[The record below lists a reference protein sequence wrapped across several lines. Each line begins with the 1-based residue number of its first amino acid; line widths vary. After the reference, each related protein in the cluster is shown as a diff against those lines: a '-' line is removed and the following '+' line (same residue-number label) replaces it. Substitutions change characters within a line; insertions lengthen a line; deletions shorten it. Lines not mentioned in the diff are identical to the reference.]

1 MHGRS
6 LAKKRIQHCDE
17 LVASADSDSQSRCR
31 NIDVFECW
39 ILYAADATGGLFTIN
54 ELITGGSPSFRRLK
68 GLLITNLPPGYRAE
82 LNGTIPRDEGLRM
95 SCLN

>member
-1 MHGRS
+1 MH
-6 LAKKRIQHCDE
+6 DVE
-17 LVASADSDSQSRCR
+17 SDAVRPFGP
-31 NIDVFECW
+31 V
-39 ILYAADATGGLFTIN
+39 